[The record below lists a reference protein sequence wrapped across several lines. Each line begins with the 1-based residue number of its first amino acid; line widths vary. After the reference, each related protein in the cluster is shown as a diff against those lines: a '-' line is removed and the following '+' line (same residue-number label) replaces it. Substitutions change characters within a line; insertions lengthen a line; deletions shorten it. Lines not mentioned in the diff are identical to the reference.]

1 MSSRSRRS
9 RRSISADESLT
20 GWWASVEVRHASSLR
35 RGVASELHL
44 VGLIMRGTVRERER
58 ERRQRE
64 GERERGRKEG
74 RKERVVLACS
84 RRSL

>member
-58 ERRQRE
+58 ERE
-64 GERERGRKEG
+64 KAERGRAREGKEG
-74 RKERVVLACS
+74 RKEGTSRVS
-84 RRSL
+84 M